1 MYLLDVSVNTELNTY
16 AVCAWLPGAP
26 PSEREERERL
36 VSFVRQ
42 NNAELFTLIYH
53 EHESQHAV
61 QKVADFFSDVFHRA
75 DHSRRPDDAFYNL
88 CIVWADERNEHNA
101 VERIGKRSI
110 ESDAGDAGDA
120 GDGGGSF
127 TVSEF
132 VVANLSSIMSQ
143 SSSAWVTSLKVSR
156 NIEGAAC
163 VNDLAVGSSDRQT
176 ACRE

>member
-1 MYLLDVSVNTELNTY
+1 M
-16 AVCAWLPGAP
+16 
-26 PSEREERERL
+26 
-36 VSFVRQ
+36 SFVRK

-75 DHSRRPDDAFYNL
+75 DHSRHPDDAFYNL

-110 ESDAGDAGDA
+110 ESDAAVA
-120 GDGGGSF
+120 GGGSF